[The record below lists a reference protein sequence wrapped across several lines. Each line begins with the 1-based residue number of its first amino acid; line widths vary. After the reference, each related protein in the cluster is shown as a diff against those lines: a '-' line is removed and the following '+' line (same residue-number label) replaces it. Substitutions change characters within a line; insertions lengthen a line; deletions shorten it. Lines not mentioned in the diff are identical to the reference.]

1 MKRQNL
7 TTNPLTE
14 IPTAFHS
21 FAKCFLPWLGVS
33 ELEKAIVNIS
43 TVLELPEN
51 RTADAITALQKEVSQ
66 LAKIAIQ
73 DRKALDMLL
82 DLKEESAQ

>member
-1 MKRQNL
+1 M
-7 TTNPLTE
+7 
-14 IPTAFHS
+14 
-21 FAKCFLPWLGVS
+21 
-33 ELEKAIVNIS
+33 
-43 TVLELPEN
+43 LELPEN